1 MKRYFI
7 IFFLVGGGRVWAN
20 PVSLDLATV
29 ERETLAHSPR
39 LASTRETAQSAAEQA
54 GAQRSRLW
62 PVVGLDG
69 SYRYLTEVP
78 TFQASPLSP
87 SIEMG
92 DHTNYSFGPSINW
105 LAWDSGAIQ
114 NTAKGL
120 TQQASARTQ
129 EVHSIEDQ
137 LLLTARWD
145 LFQVQ
150 GTAERLRLLA
160 EALRLAQA
168 QREDVGLRTKAGA
181 ASRQDLLQ
189 AETEVLS
196 RRREFREAQTAF
208 AGALRNLFALMGTK
222 DPFDLSRP
230 LPEDL
235 AAHRP
240 KDVPSPSLTLVLSSP
255 NTLRATF
262 APAADRPFDPAR
274 PEIMSLKLQAD
285 AARSSARAVR
295 AGHWPTLQLAAKSS
309 RDYPNGPVQQ
319 EINQNQVGAVA
330 RWSLFEGGRVIREV
344 QAQESLARATEER
357 RRQREEDLHRD
368 WQRAREQLAGF
379 MEEEI
384 INRES
389 IEQRRRLAELIY
401 DTYKLG
407 RATFLEV
414 QAANLGLVQ
423 AQVQSVKNEVDILS
437 QLALLAS
444 LTTEATP

>member
-1 MKRYFI
+1 MKNV
-7 IFFLVGGGRVWAN
+7 FLAVFLLGGGTAWGN

-39 LASTRETAQSAAEQA
+39 LASARETARSADEQA

-62 PVVGLDG
+62 PVIGLEG
-69 SYRYLTEVP
+69 SYRYLTEIP
-78 TFQASPLSP
+78 TFQASPMSP
-87 SIEMG
+87 AIEMG
-92 DHTNYSFGPSINW
+92 ANNNYSYGPSINW
-105 LAWDSGAIQ
+105 MAWDSGAIQ
-114 NTAKGL
+114 NSAKAL
-120 TQQASARTQ
+120 TQQASARNQ
-129 EVHSIEDQ
+129 EIQATEDQ
-137 LLLTARWD
+137 LLLTARWS

-168 QREDVGLRTKAGA
+168 QWADVELRTKAGA

-189 AETEVLS
+189 SETEVLS
-196 RRREFREAQTAF
+196 RRRDFREAQTAF
-208 AGALRNLFALMGTK
+208 AVTLRNLFTLVGSKETY
-222 DPFDLSRP
+222 DLSRP

-235 AAHRP
+235 AARRP
-240 KDVPSPSLTLVLSSP
+240 KDIPAPTLTLVLSSP
-255 NTLRATF
+255 NVLRSTF
-262 APAADRPFDPAR
+262 NPAADRPFNSAL
-274 PEIMSLKLQAD
+274 PEIRSMALQAE
-285 AARSSARAVR
+285 AARSSARAAR

-309 RDYPNGPVQQ
+309 RDYPNGPVQE

-330 RWSLFEGGRVIREV
+330 RWPLFEGGRVRQEA
-344 QAQESLARATEER
+344 QAQESLARAAEEK
-357 RRQREEDLHRD
+357 RRQMEEDLRRD
-368 WQRAREQLAGF
+368 WERARDQLAGF
-379 MEEEI
+379 VEEEK
-384 INRES
+384 INQES
-389 IEQRRRLAELIY
+389 VEKRRRLAQLVY

-444 LTTEATP
+444 LTTEVTP